1 MSTILSII
9 INTRDRKEMLLALL
23 KSIYSCNLPF
33 LYEIIIVDD
42 CSVDDYTQKIKEK
55 CPQVKFIR
63 NKSRLFLIKSR
74 NKGWHNAEGEFIF
87 FIDDDNE
94 IKDQNFFIK
103 ALKLFKEDSQIGVL
117 GCITYYFDNPKY
129 VLAGPNEFNM
139 YTGKTSF
146 AYINQEDNG
155 EISGKIKVHNTPNA
169 FFSKLEYLKK
179 VNGFSDEIVQTYSEA
194 DYCEKLK
201 KIGFGIYQHGD
212 LKVYHKSEMINYKKM
227 STRTMGGSPERIYYL
242 MRNKFLFI
250 KKYGSF
256 AEKVIFTLFFS
267 HLYNVY
273 YLFNLL
279 RVRQFEMAKMSLWGI
294 FDGYFFMLSGK
305 LNNYYEKKSSF

>member
-1 MSTILSII
+1 MPILLSII
-9 INTRDRKEMLLALL
+9 INTRDRKEMLFALL
-23 KSIYSCNLPF
+23 RSISQCTMSF
-33 LYEIIIVDD
+33 SFEIIVVDD
-42 CSVDDYTQKIKEK
+42 CSVEDYTNEIEEK
-55 CPQVKFIR
+55 YPHVKFIR

-74 NKGWHNAEGEFIF
+74 NKGWRNAEGEFIF

-94 IKDQNFFIK
+94 IKDRNFFIK
-103 ALKLFKEDSQIGVL
+103 ALKLFKEDSQTGVL
-117 GCITYYFDNPKY
+117 GCITYYFDHPTF

-146 AYINQEDNG
+146 SYINEEDNG
-155 EISGKIKVHNTPNA
+155 RISGKIKVHNTPNA
-169 FFSKLEYLKK
+169 FFTKFEYLKM
-179 VNGFSDEIVQTYSEA
+179 VDGFSDEIVQTYSEA
-194 DYCEKLK
+194 DYCERLK
-201 KIGFGIYQHGD
+201 KYSLAVYQHGE

-227 STRTMGGSPERIYYL
+227 STRSMGGSPERIYYL

-256 AEKVIFTLFFS
+256 IEKVIFTLFFS

-279 RVRQFEMAKMSLWGI
+279 RARQFKMAKMSLWGI
-294 FDGYFFMLSGK
+294 FDGYFFMISGK
-305 LNNYYEKKSSF
+305 LNNYYAKRNSF